1 VGGVA
6 LPGAAG
12 SPRIELRL
20 AGTFAVI
27 RDGAVLADGE
37 IGSRKARTLLKL
49 LAVDRPALVPVD
61 RLADVLWDGQPPA
74 AAGQNIATLVS
85 RLRAVLGVGIILGGR
100 AGYRLADGPGV
111 RVDLDV
117 AAGYCDQAER
127 KVTATAAVALA
138 AAQRA
143 LQLLAAGTVLA
154 EEPYATWADPARDQ
168 VRGLIRQAR
177 LVGAEAA
184 LATGDAPAAARLADA
199 AMAADPLDE
208 AAHRWYM
215 SAAAAAGEP
224 GKALAA
230 YAALSERLATELG
243 ADPAPQTRDVHLAIL
258 REEPAGT
265 TAPPGPAGPAS
276 TGPPALRP
284 PAHPPRVW
292 PVLTGRATET
302 AQLLAAW
309 HDAVAGHPRLV
320 TIVGEAGIGKTTLA
334 EYLAAE
340 ADADGATVLRTRCYE
355 TERSLF
361 LQPIVEAIMP
371 AITVLPA
378 DRLRQL
384 LGEHTQAA
392 AALLP
397 DAAAVLGPPPPW
409 RGSVEMERRR
419 AFEAVTAFLTGLA
432 TASPVLLLVDD
443 LQYAGQSTVE
453 LLHYLGRHAGGGRLL
468 TLATIR
474 AENETEIG
482 AALAPVATGVSL
494 GPLGPEAV
502 NQLAAEAGQGE
513 LAGRILQRTGGH
525 TLFVVEVLRALTGGG
540 TGVPESLRSA
550 VQARVRRTGPAA
562 EALLRAAAV
571 LGATVDP
578 IELAGLLDLSPAT
591 ALELCD
597 QALAARLL
605 VVSGRDFEFANDL
618 IREALYATT
627 PEPTRLAYHR
637 RAADLLTGQ
646 PEPLARHAAAAGDWP
661 RAARAWLLAA
671 EDAMRRYAAADAAAL
686 ATQALGAAGRG
697 VDAEVAARSLF
708 VRGRAYEA
716 MGAQARALAD
726 LTTAAAEARAAGDRR
741 LEMLVLREL
750 GGDVP
755 ASLGQPVTTYSAN
768 LERGLQ
774 IAEALGDR
782 SSQADLLARLA
793 ILAANRLQYDAAL
806 DFGRRA
812 VAIARAAADD
822 QALAAALDGLKF
834 VYVSLGDVPALSE
847 VLAELHPLLRRLR
860 DLFRL
865 QWAEFESSFVHIAAA
880 DWDAALTAIE
890 AGIEANRRA
899 GYPGWAAWYVAHLGW
914 LACIRGHDAEAVA
927 HCRRALAIIDQY
939 PHPWTHA
946 LTRAM
951 LGGTLLITGERAE
964 AITMFEQGLIAAR
977 ESGIEAYLLR
987 CAAPLAEAT
996 GSPRLLAEATELLAA
1011 ASLPDGGAWVFGGD
1025 AYLSLARAWLG
1036 HGDAERARA
1045 ILAPL
1050 LSVAS
1055 RVPWIATEAA
1065 TLAVDG
1071 QALLRLGQAGPAAA
1085 ALRRSVHLAREHGLP
1100 HVLREARAV
1109 QRTIRP
1115 AAAR

>member
-1 VGGVA
+1 VGGV
-6 LPGAAG
+6 GSTGTAG
-12 SPRIELRL
+12 FPRVELRL

-27 RDGAVLADGE
+27 RDGTRLVDGE
-37 IGSRKARTLLKL
+37 VGSRKARTLLKL
-49 LAVDRPALVPVD
+49 LAVDRPALVPAD
-61 RLADVLWDGQPPA
+61 RIADVLWDGQPPA
-74 AAGQNIATLVS
+74 AAGQNVATLVS
-85 RLRAVLGVGIILGGR
+85 RLRAVLGAGIILGGR
-100 AGYRLADGPGV
+100 SGYRLGDGPGV
-111 RVDLDV
+111 SVDLDV

-127 KVTATAAVALA
+127 KVAGAAAVALA

-143 LQLLAAGTVLA
+143 LQLLAAGTALA
-154 EEPYATWADPARDQ
+154 EEPYATWADPARDE
-168 VRGLIRQAR
+168 VRGLIRRAR

-184 LATGDAPAAARLADA
+184 LATGDASAASRLADA
-199 AMAADPLDE
+199 AMTDDPLDE

-258 REEPAGT
+258 REQPGGT
-265 TAPPGPAGPAS
+265 PAPPGLVTPARTGPA
-276 TGPPALRP
+276 PPRP
-284 PAHPPRVW
+284 PARPPHDRAPLAGRVAEI
-292 PVLTGRATET
+292 G
-302 AQLLAAW
+302 QLRAAW
-309 HDAVAGHPRLV
+309 HDAVAGRPRLV
-320 TIVGEAGIGKTTLA
+320 TIVGEAGIGKTALA

-340 ADADGATVLRTRCYE
+340 AAVDGASVLRTRCYE

-371 AITVLPA
+371 AVTVLPA
-378 DRLRQL
+378 DRLRLL
-384 LGEHTQAA
+384 LGEHAPAA

-409 RGSVEMERRR
+409 RGSAEMERRR

-453 LLHYLGRHAGGGRLL
+453 LLHYLGRHADGGRLL

-474 AENETEIG
+474 AENDADIG
-482 AALAPVATGVSL
+482 AALAPIATSVTL

-502 NQLAAEAGQGE
+502 VQLATEAGQSE
-513 LAGRILQRTGGH
+513 LADRILQRTGGH
-525 TLFVVEVLRALTGGG
+525 TLFVVEVLRALAGGD

-550 VQARVRRTGPAA
+550 VQARVRRTGPAT

-578 IELAGLLDLSPAT
+578 IELARLLDVTPAA
-591 ALELCD
+591 ALEQCEL
-597 QALAARLL
+597 ALAARLL

-618 IREALYATT
+618 IREALYAST
-627 PEPTRLAYHR
+627 PEPARLAYHR

-646 PEPLARHAAAAGDWP
+646 PEALARHAAAASDWP

-686 ATQALGAAGRG
+686 ATQALDAAGG
-697 VDAEVAARSLF
+697 VADAEVAARSLF

-741 LEMLVLREL
+741 LEMVVLREL

-768 LERGLQ
+768 LERGLR

-793 ILAANRLQYDAAL
+793 ILDANRLQLDAAL
-806 DFGRRA
+806 ESGRRA
-812 VAIARAAADD
+812 VAAGRAADDD

-834 VYVSLGDVPALSE
+834 VCASLGDIPALSE

-865 QWAEFESSFVHIAAA
+865 QWTEFESAYVHIAAA
-880 DWDAALTAIE
+880 DWDAAVTAIE

-914 LACIRGHDAEAVA
+914 LARIRGHDAEAVA
-927 HCRRALAIIDQY
+927 HGRRALAITDQY
-939 PHPWTHA
+939 PHPWTDA
-946 LTRAM
+946 TARAM
-951 LGGTLLITGERAE
+951 LGGTLLLTGERAE
-964 AITMFEQGLIAAR
+964 AITLFEQGLIAAR
-977 ESGIEAYLLR
+977 ESGMQAHLLR
-987 CAAPLAEAT
+987 SAAPLAEAS
-996 GSPRLLAEATELLAA
+996 GSPRLLAEATDLLAA
-1011 ASLPDGGAWVFGGD
+1011 ASLPDGGAWVLGDD
-1025 AYLSLARAWLG
+1025 AYLSLARAWIG

-1050 LSVAS
+1050 LAVAS

-1065 TLAVDG
+1065 ALAVDG
-1071 QALLRLGQAGPAAA
+1071 QALLRLGRPGPAAA

-1100 HVLREARAV
+1100 HVLHEASAA